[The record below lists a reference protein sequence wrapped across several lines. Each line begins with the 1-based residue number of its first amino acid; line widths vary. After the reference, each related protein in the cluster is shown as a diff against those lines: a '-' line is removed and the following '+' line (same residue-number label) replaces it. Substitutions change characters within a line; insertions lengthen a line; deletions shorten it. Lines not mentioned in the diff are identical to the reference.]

1 MLMEAHVFTGKS
13 VDSVAVP
20 VSAIVRDSGVPVVYV
35 EVGGESFQRRVV
47 QLGIRDGDYIEVRNG
62 VTNGERVV
70 SKGAYLVKLAASGP
84 AEAGHG
90 HAH

>member
-1 MLMEAHVFTGKS
+1 LVEAHVFTGDTAK
-13 VDSVAVP
+13 DVAVP
-20 VSAIVRDSGVPVVYV
+20 LSAIVRDSGVPVVYV
-35 EVGGESFQRRVV
+35 ELGGESFERRIV
-47 QLGIRDGDYIEVRNG
+47 QLGIRDGDYIEVQNG
-62 VTNGERVV
+62 IASGERVV